1 MNWYRAVAIWFL
13 IALAESVHGTI
24 RQLFIAPVMGDL
36 SARQIGVLTG
46 STIIFLISWLS
57 IRWIGARKFTYQ
69 LEVGALWVVLTVLFE
84 VGLGLALGYPQA
96 RILSDYNVAQG
107 GLMGFGLLFML
118 FVPSLAAKVR
128 GSRAPDST
136 RPTSFKG

>member
-13 IALAESVHGTI
+13 IALAESVYGTI
-24 RQLFIAPVMGDL
+24 RRLFIAPVMGDM

-46 STIIFLISWLS
+46 STIIFLIPWLS

-128 GSRAPDST
+128 GSRSPDST

>member
-46 STIIFLISWLS
+46 SVIIFFISWLS
-57 IRWIGARKFTYQ
+57 IHWIGARKFTYQ

-118 FVPSLAAKVR
+118 FAPLLAAKVR

>member
-1 MNWYRAVAIWFL
+1 
-13 IALAESVHGTI
+13 
-24 RQLFIAPVMGDL
+24 
-36 SARQIGVLTG
+36 
-46 STIIFLISWLS
+46 
-57 IRWIGARKFTYQ
+57 
-69 LEVGALWVVLTVLFE
+69 VLTVLFE

-128 GSRAPDST
+128 GSRSPDST

>member
-24 RQLFIAPVMGDL
+24 RRLFIAPVMGDL

-118 FVPSLAAKVR
+118 FAPSLAAKVR
-128 GSRAPDST
+128 GSHAPDST

>member
-24 RQLFIAPVMGDL
+24 RRLFIAPVMGDL

-69 LEVGALWVVLTVLFE
+69 LEVGAL
-84 VGLGLALGYPQA
+84 
-96 RILSDYNVAQG
+96 
-107 GLMGFGLLFML
+107 
-118 FVPSLAAKVR
+118 
-128 GSRAPDST
+128 
-136 RPTSFKG
+136 

>member
-118 FVPSLAAKVR
+118 FAPSLAAKVR
-128 GSRAPDST
+128 DSRAPDST

>member
-13 IALAESVHGTI
+13 IALAKSVHGTI
-24 RQLFIAPVMGDL
+24 RRLFIAPVMGDL

-69 LEVGALWVVLTVLFE
+69 LEVGALWVVLTDLFE

-128 GSRAPDST
+128 GSRSPDST

>member
-24 RQLFIAPVMGDL
+24 RRLFIAPVMGDL

-69 LEVGALWVVLTVLFE
+69 LEVGALWVVLTDLFE

-128 GSRAPDST
+128 GSRSPDST

>member
-24 RQLFIAPVMGDL
+24 RRLFIAPVMGDL

-128 GSRAPDST
+128 GSRSPDST

>member
-13 IALAESVHGTI
+13 IALAKSVHGTI
-24 RQLFIAPVMGDL
+24 RRLFIAPVMGDL

-128 GSRAPDST
+128 GSRSPDST

>member
-13 IALAESVHGTI
+13 IALAKSVHGTI
-24 RQLFIAPVMGDL
+24 RRLFIAPVMGDL

-96 RILSDYNVAQG
+96 RILSDYKVAQG

-128 GSRAPDST
+128 GSRSPDST

>member
-13 IALAESVHGTI
+13 IALAESVHGAI
-24 RQLFIAPVMGDL
+24 RQLFIVPVMGDL
-36 SARQIGVLTG
+36 SARQVGVLTG
-46 STIIFLISWLS
+46 SAIIFLISWLS

-84 VGLGLALGYPQA
+84 VGLGLARGYPPA

-118 FVPSLAAKVR
+118 FAPLLAKVR
-128 GSRAPDST
+128 DSRSPDST
-136 RPTSFKG
+136 RPTAFKG

>member
-24 RQLFIAPVMGDL
+24 RRLFIAPVMGDL

-118 FVPSLAAKVR
+118 FAPSLAAKVR
-128 GSRAPDST
+128 DSRAPDST

>member
-24 RQLFIAPVMGDL
+24 RRLFIAPVMGDL

-136 RPTSFKG
+136 RPASFKG